1 MQKDAETIKQTT
13 LLIIDDDPSIL
24 DMVVEVLRSENYR
37 LLTAQNAES
46 GLRQCEQELPELI
59 ICDVNLP
66 DMSGIDLC
74 RIVKNHYPQVLFM
87 FLSGID
93 DEVDKVLGL
102 ELGAEDYVT
111 KPISVREF
119 KARVR
124 AILRRLHIQPRHTS
138 PAAPPQE
145 RQTLRC
151 KDMEIDLH
159 FCQVRLYGQEVDLTK
174 KEYEILALLATHPG
188 QVFSREHILNQ
199 IWMNDMQI
207 SDRSI
212 DAHIRRL
219 RDKIEENTDK
229 PYYIETVRG
238 FGYRFRA
245 KNTAP

>member
-1 MQKDAETIKQTT
+1 
-13 LLIIDDDPSIL
+13 
-24 DMVVEVLRSENYR
+24 MVVEVLRSENYR

-46 GLRQCEQELPELI
+46 GLRLCEQEAPELV

-74 RIVKNHYPQVLFM
+74 RMIKSRYPQILFM
-87 FLSGID
+87 FLSGVD

-124 AILRRLHIQPRHTS
+124 AILRRLHILPRHTV
-138 PAAPPQE
+138 APVAPQD
-145 RQTLRC
+145 RQSIRS
-151 KDMEIDLH
+151 KDLEIDLQ
-159 FCQVRLYGQEVDLTK
+159 FCQVRLHGQEVDLTK
-174 KEYEILALLATHPG
+174 KEFDILALLATHPG

-199 IWMNDMQI
+199 IWMNDLNI